1 MQDNSMSEALSSL
14 ASQLANNFSP
24 KTRAEA
30 YLLQQRM
37 FLEQLQVEEK
47 RRQMAA
53 VQAATASFGR
63 LVDNDPNKVSII
75 ANHLLHGGSAED
87 ALKLAIKLTPEKWD
101 DRDTPDAWKHNIA
114 RLNQNGVNWDKPYPP
129 AVGPVTAKVQADAIA
144 AQEGQKSQAQ
154 EGGKLKAA
162 EEQRGRYQY
171 VDDPSPA
178 GRKANLDK
186 WYMTHSE
193 PPPKGVVDAGPA
205 TRQYSDNRD
214 LGMSEAEALAKAR
227 GETLGRPQD
236 GKIFDPNLLPRAPT
250 APDPNTGVLAQPQ
263 AGAPAM
269 PPGATPTPGGGWS
282 VTRASS
288 LPGTY
293 AQPIPETSYTPGVGT
308 RIAEAPGEAAARGK
322 RDEQE
327 QARFARYADAEKPM
341 AQLDDRVSQAIL
353 LAQYRNLSKTAP
365 DQAVNLANRLLS
377 EHKIYVTNDAM
388 ARDALNHLLQA
399 ELPELVK
406 EANARFAGPEI
417 KPFAAITGDADQP
430 AAVLLNNLAR
440 QQVYARRA
448 MDSAQEASRVLG
460 RYGPSDTLKPE
471 EFDTREHG
479 RWQTIKEDVAKKQG
493 ELGGIGTIIAPK
505 VSPSGPPGA
514 GRAPAPAPAPAPA
527 AAPGAIAPPP
537 PATSP
542 AISEPAQAPAQAPQA
557 PASKPSWILVP
568 GGPGGQPIYVPAP
581 ATPGS

>member
-1 MQDNSMSEALSSL
+1 
-14 ASQLANNFSP
+14 
-24 KTRAEA
+24 
-30 YLLQQRM
+30 
-37 FLEQLQVEEK
+37 
-47 RRQMAA
+47 
-53 VQAATASFGR
+53 
-63 LVDNDPNKVSII
+63 
-75 ANHLLHGGSAED
+75 
-87 ALKLAIKLTPEKWD
+87 
-101 DRDTPDAWKHNIA
+101 
-114 RLNQNGVNWDKPYPP
+114 
-129 AVGPVTAKVQADAIA
+129 
-144 AQEGQKSQAQ
+144 
-154 EGGKLKAA
+154 
-162 EEQRGRYQY
+162 
-171 VDDPSPA
+171 
-178 GRKANLDK
+178 
-186 WYMTHSE
+186 
-193 PPPKGVVDAGPA
+193 
-205 TRQYSDNRD
+205 
-214 LGMSEAEALAKAR
+214 
-227 GETLGRPQD
+227 
-236 GKIFDPNLLPRAPT
+236 
-250 APDPNTGVLAQPQ
+250 
-263 AGAPAM
+263 M

-448 MDSAQEASRVLG
+448 MDSAQEAARVLG
-460 RYGPSDTLKPE
+460 RYGPSDTLRPE
-471 EFDTREHG
+471 DFDTREHG

-493 ELGGIGTIIAPK
+493 ALGGIGTIIAPK

-514 GRAPAPAPAPAPA
+514 VPAPAPAPAPA

-542 AISEPAQAPAQAPQA
+542 AIPEPAQAPAQAPQA

-568 GGPGGQPIYVPAP
+568 GGPGGAPIYVPAP